1 MKPVVKQKLSTLQD
15 IINNAQAG
23 GGGGTVDAYT
33 KAEADAKFETITG
46 AAAAYLSK
54 TDAASTYLSK
64 SDAASTYL
72 SKSDAA
78 STYLSKTDAASKTNK
93 FIFTSNVRNLGGTLV
108 LIYNIP
114 FANYDYDNFVGGAI
128 GILDYTGSP
137 ANQIFLLHMPST
149 PGNGTAYCITNND
162 LYFLVTYNPENN
174 IKIQIELPTD
184 FLPAD
189 TPVNLKIIV

>member
-15 IINNAQAG
+15 IINNAQS

-46 AAAAYLSK
+46 AAA
-54 TDAASTYLSK
+54 TYLSK
-64 SDAASTYL
+64 S
-72 SKSDAA
+72 
-78 STYLSKTDAASKTNK
+78 DAASKTNK
-93 FIFTSNVRNLGGTLV
+93 FIFTSKVRNLGGR
-108 LIYNIP
+108 LILRYSIS
-114 FANYDYDNFVGGAI
+114 FADYDYDNFVDGAI

-149 PGNGTAYCITNND
+149 PGNGAAYCITNHD
-162 LYFLVTYNPENN
+162 LYFIVAYNSGNN
-174 IKIQIELPTD
+174 IEIQIELPND

>member
-1 MKPVVKQKLSTLQD
+1 MKPVVKQKVSPLQD
-15 IINNAQAG
+15 IINKAQAG

-46 AAAAYLSK
+46 AATTYLSK
-54 TDAASTYLSK
+54 T
-64 SDAASTYL
+64 
-72 SKSDAA
+72 DAA

-93 FIFTSNVRNLGGTLV
+93 FIFTSNVLKLGETLV

-114 FANYDYDNFVGGAI
+114 FADYDYDNFVGGAI

-149 PGNGTAYCITNND
+149 PGHGTAYCITNHD
-162 LYFLVTYNPENN
+162 IYFSVTYASGNK
-174 IKIQIELPTD
+174 IKIQMELPND
-184 FLPAD
+184 FLPEG

>member
-15 IINNAQAG
+15 IINNAQS

-54 TDAASTYLSK
+54 S
-64 SDAASTYL
+64 
-72 SKSDAA
+72 
-78 STYLSKTDAASKTNK
+78 DAASKTNK
-93 FIFTSNVRNLGGTLV
+93 FIFTSNVISPGETPF
-108 LIYNIP
+108 LIYHIP
-114 FANYDYDNFVGGAI
+114 LADYDYDNFVGGAI

-149 PGNGTAYCITNND
+149 PGNGTAYCISNND
-162 LYFLVTYNPENN
+162 IVFVVIYNAGNN
-174 IKIQIELPTD
+174 IQIKIELPNN
-184 FLPAD
+184 FLPAG

>member
-15 IINNAQAG
+15 IINNAQSG

-54 TDAASTYLSK
+54 A
-64 SDAASTYL
+64 
-72 SKSDAA
+72 
-78 STYLSKTDAASKTNK
+78 DAASKTNK
-93 FIFTSNVRNLGGTLV
+93 FIFTSKVINQGGTPG
-108 LIYNIP
+108 LIYRIS
-114 FANYDYDNFVGGAI
+114 FADYDYDNFVGGAI

-149 PGNGTAYCITNND
+149 PGNGTAYCISNND
-162 LYFLVTYNPENN
+162 FHFRVFYNSGNN
-174 IKIQIELPTD
+174 IQIQIELPNN
-184 FLPAD
+184 FLPEG
-189 TPVNLKIIV
+189 TQVNLKIIV